1 MNSCQGAGEIFDFLR
16 EDSRLSLRISK
27 VLAPFNYIAH
37 DRPTS
42 KSHNILEGLWEKE
55 QHQNFNKQTKKM
67 QA

>member
-1 MNSCQGAGEIFDFLR
+1 MR

-27 VLAPFNYIAH
+27 VLTPFNSIAH

-55 QHQNFNKQTKKM
+55 QYQNFNKQAKKM

>member
-1 MNSCQGAGEIFDFLR
+1 MNSCQGAGGIFDFLR
-16 EDSRLSLRISK
+16 EDSRLSLRINK
-27 VLAPFNYIAH
+27 VLTPFNSIAH

-55 QHQNFNKQTKKM
+55 QYQNFNKQAKKM